1 MQTAYVKRRLTVL
14 SSYNGE
20 EESIPEGYSVEYGGI
35 FCRLII
41 KNKGDA
47 MHRVNLMKD
56 AITRELEVIQLIVK
70 GIFQKK
76 NYLSEIHGRHFIPH
90 GIDQSNKGYHGLF
103 KRPYRIKGIS
113 FFRHRELLKAIDQGK
128 S

>member
-20 EESIPEGYSVEYGGI
+20 EESIPEGYSVEYGGT

-56 AITRELEVIQLIVK
+56 AITRELEVIQLNVK
-70 GIFQKK
+70 GIFRRRII
-76 NYLSEIHGRHFIPH
+76 YLKSMA
-90 GIDQSNKGYHGLF
+90 D
-103 KRPYRIKGIS
+103 IS
-113 FFRHRELLKAIDQGK
+113 SHMA
-128 S
+128 